1 MDILKSARKTLQIEG
16 ESLLSLIDQLNDDF
30 KDAVESILKSKG
42 RLVITGVGKSANIAH
57 KMVATFNSTGQP
69 ALFMHAADALHGDL
83 GNVLKDDVVLCIS
96 NSGNT
101 EEIKALIPLIRT
113 MGNTLIGMTGNTESF
128 LAKESNYV
136 INSHVAKEACPNNLA
151 PTSSTTAQLALGD
164 ALAVCLLEKRNFS
177 EEDFAKYHPGGS
189 LGKRLYL
196 TAGELAAKHE
206 RPQVDINDSLS
217 TAVIEISKKRLG
229 ACVVLDQSKIA
240 GIITDGDIRRAL
252 EKNANLSDFKAS
264 EVMSK
269 SPKSVEASDLA
280 SHALGIMEKH
290 NITQLV
296 VLDKGSFAGIIHLH
310 DILKEGI
317 F

>member
-128 LAKESNYV
+128 LAKESKYV

-217 TAVIEISKKRLG
+217 TVVIEISKKRLG

-280 SHALGIMEKH
+280 SHALGILEKH